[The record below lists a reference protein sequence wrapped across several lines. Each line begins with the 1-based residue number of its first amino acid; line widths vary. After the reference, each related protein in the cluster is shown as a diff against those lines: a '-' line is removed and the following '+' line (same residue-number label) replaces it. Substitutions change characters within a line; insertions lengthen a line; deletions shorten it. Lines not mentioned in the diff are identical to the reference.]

1 MWIGRAS
8 LSVIFVE
15 TIRIDGEYYVSKV
28 KFHHFASFYEVSIIV
43 SLMEFLDFI
52 CIGGEGIISSLV
64 EFLCVFDLSLSFF
77 LSSSIYSNV
86 KFSLADLWCLLH
98 RFPIHNWWKYVYY
111 LRRCIIRRQNMKW
124 IVCCVG
130 LLILSP
136 MNFYHKNRSEVSHN
150 ILFFKSWKKHLRI
163 LMHMR

>member
-1 MWIGRAS
+1 MSTSLSLCCDSTYGVEGVEFDAKHGVPSIKLGTKMWIGRAS

-86 KFSLADLWCLLH
+86 KFSLADL
-98 RFPIHNWWKYVYY
+98 
-111 LRRCIIRRQNMKW
+111 
-124 IVCCVG
+124 
-130 LLILSP
+130 
-136 MNFYHKNRSEVSHN
+136 
-150 ILFFKSWKKHLRI
+150 
-163 LMHMR
+163 